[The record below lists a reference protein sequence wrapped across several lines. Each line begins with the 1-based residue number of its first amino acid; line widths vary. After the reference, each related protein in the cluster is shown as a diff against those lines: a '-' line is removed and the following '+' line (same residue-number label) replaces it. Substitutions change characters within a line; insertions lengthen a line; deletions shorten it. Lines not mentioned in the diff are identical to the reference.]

1 MIYLDQYLSTVII
14 AIITGVFS
22 VITLILQNRQDSV
35 INKIDAQTEFIDRE
49 KRLRG
54 EINKKESERQQ
65 VINRIMIIIFDTNTA
80 MFNEAMKSSDTNAK
94 RNADEY
100 HRLKEEYIELSNEI
114 NDLNR
119 KYELIMEINQEQS
132 ISE

>member
-1 MIYLDQYLSTVII
+1 MDQYLSTVII

-35 INKIDAQTEFIDRE
+35 INKIDSQTEFIDRE
-49 KRLRG
+49 KRLRN
-54 EINKKESERQQ
+54 EINKKEGERQQ
-65 VINRIMIIIFDTNTA
+65 VINRIMIIIFDTNSS
-80 MFNEAMKSSDTNAK
+80 MFHNAENSGDQNAR
-94 RNADEY
+94 RNAEEY
-100 HRLKEEYIELSNEI
+100 HKLKEEYIELSNEI

-132 ISE
+132 VTD